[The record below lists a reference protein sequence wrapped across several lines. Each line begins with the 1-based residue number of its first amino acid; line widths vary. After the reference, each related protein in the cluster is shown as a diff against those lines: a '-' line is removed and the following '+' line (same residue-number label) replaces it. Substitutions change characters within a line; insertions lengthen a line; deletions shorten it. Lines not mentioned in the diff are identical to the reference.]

1 MSHIVQIQTQVRDP
15 VAVAAACQRLKLA
28 APQMETVK
36 LFTTTETGLVVRLNG
51 WRYPVVCDLASGNVK
66 YDNFNGNWGEY
77 AQIHKFLQSYAVE
90 KAKIE
95 ARRKGHS
102 VTEQPLADGS
112 IKLTIQVAGGA
123 A

>member
-1 MSHIVQIQTQVRDP
+1 MSHIVQVQTQVRDP
-15 VAVAAACQRLKLA
+15 VAVAVACQRLKLA

-36 LFTTTETGLVVRLNG
+36 LFTATETGLVVRLNG
-51 WRYPVVCDLASGNVK
+51 WRYPVVCDLASGNLK
-66 YDNFNGNWGEY
+66 YDNFGGKWGE
-77 AQIHKFLQSYAVE
+77 QCRLEKFLQIYAVE
-90 KAKIE
+90 VTKLE

-102 VTEQPLADGS
+102 VNEQPLADGS

>member
-36 LFTTTETGLVVRLNG
+36 LFTTTETGLVIRLNG
-51 WRYPVVCDLASGNVK
+51 WRYPVVCDVSSGSVK
-66 YDNFNGNWGEY
+66 YDNFNGNWGEQMEL
-77 AQIHKFLQSYAVE
+77 ARFLQSYAVE

-95 ARRKGHS
+95 ARRKGHL

-112 IKLTIQVAGGA
+112 IKLVIQVAGGA
-123 A
+123 T